1 MQAVRHAKVS
11 LQKDGMEQSYD
22 FTPASSRR
30 PKPPMRPILI
40 AIGAAFLLGLAAMWL
55 VDNGADLFNI
65 RTDTQ
70 GGRDQAALLADD
82 QIDAPEPTPAASAE
96 GAAEEARQAVQQ
108 VEQVVEQQG
117 GLDSRI
123 VAMEQRLTQLDL
135 QSQAAAGNAA
145 RAEALLIAFASRRAI
160 ERGTPLGYLADQLRL
175 RFGEDRPNAVQTVID
190 AAQSPITL
198 SQLVAQLEGLAPTLT
213 DAPASEGV
221 FTRIGRELS
230 EVFVVRRDDT
240 ASPVAERRLERA
252 RLFLQTGQIEP
263 AVSEVRNLPNAVA
276 AQDWIDAAER
286 YAAAQRALETLETA
300 AVLDPRELRD
310 GEGRAVEQR
319 SPAGN
324 QRSRP
329 AS

>member
-1 MQAVRHAKVS
+1 
-11 LQKDGMEQSYD
+11 MEQGYD
-22 FTPASSRR
+22 FTPASTRR
-30 PKPPMRPILI
+30 QTQTMRPILI
-40 AIGAAFLLGLAAMWL
+40 ALGAAFLLGVAGTWL
-55 VDNGADLFNI
+55 LTGDDSTGGLFSI
-65 RTDTQ
+65 RSEAGE
-70 GGRDQAALLADD
+70 GGSSEEAALSNTSE
-82 QIDAPEPTPAASAE
+82 DAGEPTPAPSPE

-160 ERGTPLGYLADQLRL
+160 ERGRPLGYLADQLRL
-175 RFGEDRPNAVQTVID
+175 RFGEDRPNAVQIVID
-190 AAQSPITL
+190 ASQSPITL
-198 SQLVAQLEGLAPTLT
+198 DQLLAQLEGLAPSLT
-213 DAPASEGV
+213 DAPAGEGV

-230 EVFVVRRDDT
+230 ELFVVRREDT

-252 RLFLQTGQIEP
+252 RLFLESGRIEA
-263 AVSEVRNLPNAVA
+263 AVSEVRNLPNAAV
-276 AQDWIDAAER
+276 AQDWLDAAER

-310 GEGRAVEQR
+310 GEGRPVEQR

-324 QRSRP
+324 QRQ
-329 AS
+329 

>member
-1 MQAVRHAKVS
+1 MVC
-11 LQKDGMEQSYD
+11 LQKDGMEQGYD
-22 FTPASSRR
+22 FTPADAGQQ
-30 PKPPMRPILI
+30 KPQLRLILI
-40 AIGAAFLLGLAAMWL
+40 AVGAAFLLGLAAMWVL
-55 VDNGADLFNI
+55 GNSDSLSGLFTV
-65 RTDTQ
+65 RTET
-70 GGRDQAALLADD
+70 RQASDEAAVTLANRE
-82 QIDAPEPTPAASAE
+82 IDPSEPTPAPSPE
-96 GAAEEARQAVQQ
+96 GAAEEARQAVEQ

-213 DAPASEGV
+213 DAPADEGV

-230 EVFVVRRDDT
+230 EVFVVRREDT

-252 RLFLQTGQIEP
+252 RMFLQTGQIEP
-263 AVSEVRNLPNAVA
+263 AVTEVRNLPNAVA

-310 GEGRAVEQR
+310 GEGQAVEQR

-324 QRSRP
+324 ERGRP
-329 AS
+329 AG

>member
-1 MQAVRHAKVS
+1 
-11 LQKDGMEQSYD
+11 MEQGYD
-22 FTPASSRR
+22 FTPASARR
-30 PKPPMRPILI
+30 QKTSLRPILI
-40 AIGAAFLLGLAAMWL
+40 ALGGAFLLGVVAMWL
-55 VDNGADLFNI
+55 LNNSDSLSGLFNV
-65 RTDTQ
+65 RTEAEQPVTQ
-70 GGRDQAALLADD
+70 DGGIALVESETGT
-82 QIDAPEPTPAASAE
+82 PEPLPSPTPDD
-96 GAAEEARQAVQQ
+96 AAEEARQAVEQ

-145 RAEALLIAFASRRAI
+145 RSEALLIAFASRRAL
-160 ERGTPLGYLADQLRL
+160 ERGQPLGYLADQLRL

-190 AAQSPITL
+190 AAQSPVTL
-198 SQLVAQLEGLAPTLT
+198 VQLLAQLEGLAPALT
-213 DAPASEGV
+213 DAPDGEGA

-230 EVFVVRRDDT
+230 ELFVVRREDT

-252 RLFLQTGQIEP
+252 RQFLESGQIEA

-276 AQDWIDAAER
+276 AQDWMDDAER

-310 GEGRAVEQR
+310 SEGAPVEQR
-319 SPAGN
+319 SPVGN
-324 QRSRP
+324 EP
-329 AS
+329 L

>member
-1 MQAVRHAKVS
+1 
-11 LQKDGMEQSYD
+11 MEQGYNYN
-22 FTPASSRR
+22 PAGSKRQTRSLR
-30 PKPPMRPILI
+30 PVLI
-40 AIGAAFLLGLAAMWL
+40 AIGGAFLLGVAGTWFLTSDSS
-55 VDNGADLFNI
+55 VSDLFSV
-65 RTDTQ
+65 RTEA
-70 GGRDQAALLADD
+70 DQTAISDDSDAAIDADD
-82 QIDAPEPTPAASAE
+82 VTAEPTPAVTAE
-96 GAAEEARQAVQQ
+96 DATEQVEQAVEQ

-160 ERGTPLGYLADQLRL
+160 ERGAPLGYLADQLRL

-198 SQLVAQLEGLAPTLT
+198 AQLMAQLEGLAPTLN
-213 DAPASEGV
+213 DAPDDEGL
-221 FTRIGRELS
+221 FTRLGREMS
-230 EVFVVRRDDT
+230 ELFIVRREDT
-240 ASPVAERRLERA
+240 ASPIAERRLERA
-252 RLFLQTGQIEP
+252 RLFLEGGQIEP
-263 AVSEVRNLPNAVA
+263 AVSEIRNLPNAVA

-310 GEGRAVEQR
+310 GDGESVEQR

-324 QRSRP
+324 ERQQS
-329 AS
+329 AGE